1 MFLVVVVVYKI
12 AQVRNFLGVCLL
24 FFPPPFFPNVVFLLG
39 MFKNG
44 DIGMGQYK
52 ISLH

>member
-1 MFLVVVVVYKI
+1 MQFSWS
-12 AQVRNFLGVCLL
+12 LL
-24 FFPPPFFPNVVFLLG
+24 AFFFSFFPNVVVLLG
-39 MFKNG
+39 MFKDG

>member
-1 MFLVVVVVYKI
+1 MQFSWSLLAFFFL
-12 AQVRNFLGVCLL
+12 FLS
-24 FFPPPFFPNVVFLLG
+24 FFPNVVVLLG
-39 MFKNG
+39 MFKDS